1 MLPEKKPYGEVFK
14 VLDYN
19 MRELVFATN
28 NQHKTQEVRN
38 LLLNEYSVLNLN
50 DIGCTTDIPETG
62 STFAENAALKSR
74 YVADH
79 YHMDC
84 FADDSGLEI
93 EALNGEPGIFSAR
106 YSGIKDDREN
116 LMLVLKKME
125 GQTNRKAR
133 FRTVISLIRGEENFL
148 FEGVINGLIRAEPTG
163 VQGFGY
169 DPVFEPEGYDQT
181 FAEMSM
187 EQKNQISHR
196 ALAMKKLIAFL
207 KER

>member
-1 MLPEKKPYGEVFK
+1 
-14 VLDYN
+14 

-38 LLLNEYSVLNLN
+38 LLVNEYKILNLN

-62 STFAENAALKSR
+62 DTFAENATIKSQ

-79 YHMDC
+79 YQMDC

-93 EALNGEPGIFSAR
+93 EVLNQEPGIFSAR
-106 YSGIKDDREN
+106 YSGVKDDAEN
-116 LMLVLKKME
+116 LKLVLRKME
-125 GQTNRKAR
+125 GLSNRKAR
-133 FRTVISLIRGEENFL
+133 FRTVISLIKKGEVFL
-148 FEGVINGLIRAEPTG
+148 FEGIINGLIREVPAGEK
-163 VQGFGY
+163 GFGY
-169 DPVFEPEGYDQT
+169 DPIFEPEGYELT

-187 EQKNQISHR
+187 EEKNQISHR

-207 KER
+207 KEQP